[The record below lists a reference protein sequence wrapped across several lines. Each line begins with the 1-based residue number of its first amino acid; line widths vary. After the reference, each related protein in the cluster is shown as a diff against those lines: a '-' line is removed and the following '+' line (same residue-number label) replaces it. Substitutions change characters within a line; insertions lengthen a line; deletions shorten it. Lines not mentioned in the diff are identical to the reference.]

1 MPSSRSSFVT
11 GQSPSFVTSSST
23 LESYRCHTDNL
34 QMKLKIGTLGLPNVG
49 KSTLFNAMAKQS
61 LAQAGNFPF
70 CTIDP
75 NVTPIPIPDLY
86 LEDLGSLVGSIKAT
100 PATVE
105 WIDVAGLAKGAHRGE
120 GLGNRFLGTLREC
133 RALCHLTRAF
143 DDESVVHVDGKVDP
157 VGDIEAIALELLLA
171 DEAHVERRLERGDK
185 VPKEERA
192 VLEKVAKGLA
202 LGKPAR
208 SLQLT
213 KEEQFHIRGMGL
225 LTLKPV
231 LHAFNVDE
239 CDYLLDREA
248 TMERIQS
255 EILTKLEFFDPSTD
269 VWTIVSAKV
278 ESEMVEK
285 SPEELEEYL
294 ESLGVEEDFD
304 RNLLSYHQ
312 LPLLAAN
319 ILDLKLIYT
328 GPGVPPE
335 RSRTTK
341 AHLLS
346 GPLTAEGLAGRIHG
360 EIQRGFIRAEV
371 IQAANLLEHESY
383 NAAKDTGSIRL
394 EGREYELEND
404 DVVCIKWK

>member
-1 MPSSRSSFVT
+1 
-11 GQSPSFVTSSST
+11 
-23 LESYRCHTDNL
+23 
-34 QMKLKIGTLGLPNVG
+34 MKLKIGTLGLPNVG
-49 KSTLFNAMAKQS
+49 KSTLFNAMAQQS
-61 LAQAGNFPF
+61 IAQAANFPF

-75 NVTPIPIPDLY
+75 NVTPIAMPDLY
-86 LEDLGSLVGSIKAT
+86 LEELGKLGKSIKT
-100 PATVE
+100 VPATIE
-105 WIDVAGLAKGAHRGE
+105 WVDVAGLAKGAHRGE

-143 DDESVVHVDGKVDP
+143 EDESVVHVDGKVDP

-171 DEAHVERRLERGDK
+171 DQAHVERRLERGDK
-185 VPKEERA
+185 VPEEERT
-192 VLEKVAKGLA
+192 VLEQVASGLA

-213 KEEQFHIRGMGL
+213 KEEQLHIRGMGL

-231 LHAFNVDE
+231 IHAFNVDE

-248 TMERIQS
+248 TLERIQS
-255 EILTKLEFFDPSTD
+255 EIVSKLEFFDPTTD

-278 ESEMVEK
+278 ESEMVSK
-285 SPEELEEYL
+285 SPEELAVYL

-304 RNLLSYHQ
+304 RKLLSYHQ
-312 LPLLAAN
+312 LPQLVAHVLG
-319 ILDLKLIYT
+319 LKLIYT

-335 RSRTTK
+335 RSQTTK

-360 EIQRGFIRAEV
+360 EIESGFIKAEV
-371 IQAANLLEHESY
+371 ISAANLLEHGTY
-383 NAAKDTGSIRL
+383 NAAKDTGSIRM
-394 EGREYELEND
+394 EGREYQLENN